1 MTDMTDMTDTTNRRP
16 NIALFMTDEHRGDC
30 LGIEGHPVL
39 QTPYIDHLAASGVRF
54 RRAYSACPVCVP
66 ARRTLM
72 TGRKPASHGVLMNA
86 VGWLDG
92 PTLPGELSRA
102 GYQTHLVGKLHLFP
116 RRKLYGFDSA
126 VWADSPGGSPGGD
139 DYQLFLAREGVRTWD
154 AGLAHGAHQN
164 GWVARPWHLPE
175 HLHFTHWCADQA
187 LEFLHRRDPTVPF
200 FLKVSFHQPHQPC
213 TPPQPYWDRYMAMD
227 LPEPVVGDWA
237 RVYDGPVRGLPVT
250 SWRTALEPELMR
262 QYRAGYYGSINH
274 VDDQIGRV
282 LAALPPDTVIV
293 FVSDHG
299 EMLGDHQWIR
309 KRNAFEGSARIPF
322 LLRLPLEA
330 RWSSASGQVR
340 DELVELMDLMP
351 TLLDL
356 AGADIPAAVEGRSLL
371 PLILGEAETWRSFL
385 HGECAIVPS
394 LDSGMQ
400 YMTDGK
406 RKYVWYPG
414 TGKQHYFDLENDP
427 HELRELSAD
436 PAHRPDIEDWRSR
449 LVEEL
454 AGRPEGF
461 VEDGRLRVTGGP
473 AAPVMDWVRPV
484 DEEFGRVELTPPTS

>member
-1 MTDMTDMTDTTNRRP
+1 MNAPNASRP
-16 NIALFMTDEHRGDC
+16 NIVLFMTDEQRGDC
-30 LGIEGHPVL
+30 LGIDGHPVL
-39 QTPYIDHLAASGVRF
+39 QTPYLDELATGGVRF

-72 TGRKPASHGVLMNA
+72 TGRKPASHGVLMNE

-126 VWADSPGGSPGGD
+126 TWADSPRGVPASD
-139 DYQLFLAREGVRTWD
+139 DYQLFLAREGARGWNP
-154 AGLAHGAHQN
+154 GLAHGAHQN
-164 GWVARPWHLPE
+164 GWVARPWHLSE
-175 HLHFTHWCADQA
+175 HLHFTNWCADQA

-200 FLKVSFHQPHQPC
+200 FLKVSFYPPHQPC

-237 RVYDGPVRGLPVT
+237 RVFDGPMRGLSVT
-250 SWRTALEPELMR
+250 SWRTALEPELIR

-274 VDDQIGRV
+274 IDDQIGRV
-282 LAALPPDTVIV
+282 LSTLPPDTVVV

-309 KRNAFEGSARIPF
+309 KRNGFEGSARIPF
-322 LLRLPLEA
+322 LLRLPPDP
-330 RWSSASGQVR
+330 RWSSTRGQVR
-340 DELVELMDLMP
+340 EELVELMDLMP
-351 TLLDL
+351 TLLDV
-356 AGADIPAAVEGRSLL
+356 AGVEIPDSVEGRSLL
-371 PLILGEAETWRSFL
+371 PLVTGADTSWRSVL
-385 HGECAIVPS
+385 HGECAIVPT

-406 RKYVWYPG
+406 RKYIWYPG
-414 TGKQHYFDLENDP
+414 TGQAHYFDIANDP
-427 HELRELSAD
+427 DEMRNLAAS
-436 PAHRPDIEDWRSR
+436 PSHRAEIETWQGR
-449 LVEEL
+449 LAEEL

-461 VEDGRLRVTGGP
+461 VENGRLRVTGGP

-484 DEEFGRVELTPPTS
+484 DESFGTVEMTPTVS